1 MHESRQCRRATERG
15 LGALVLVSRN
25 VSTRRGYWSLS
36 KPVVPLILGGPFP
49 SLIGLEL
56 GDGGGARWTT
66 TPSSGFR
73 HSGGVILAVIASY
86 FGGFLGI
93 GLVGLLIGF
102 AAVTYDL
109 EKQDVGGGFPSPHLY
124 AKQVA
129 VREQM
134 TPDER
139 IAHRAG
145 IHALWRPLFIAKTI
159 SIGLIVLGF
168 GGYLFL

>member
-1 MHESRQCRRATERG
+1 MQQNTDDFWVSALSAVGG
-15 LGALVLVSRN
+15 L
-25 VSTRRGYWSLS
+25 T
-36 KPVVPLILGGPFP
+36 
-49 SLIGLEL
+49 
-56 GDGGGARWTT
+56 
-66 TPSSGFR
+66 
-73 HSGGVILAVIASY
+73 LAVLASY
-86 FGGFLGI
+86 VGGFLGI
-93 GLVGLLIGF
+93 GMAGVMIGL
-102 AAVTYDL
+102 AAVLYDL
-109 EKQDVGGGFPSPHLY
+109 QKQDVGGGFPSAHLY

-159 SIGLIVLGF
+159 SIGLIALGF